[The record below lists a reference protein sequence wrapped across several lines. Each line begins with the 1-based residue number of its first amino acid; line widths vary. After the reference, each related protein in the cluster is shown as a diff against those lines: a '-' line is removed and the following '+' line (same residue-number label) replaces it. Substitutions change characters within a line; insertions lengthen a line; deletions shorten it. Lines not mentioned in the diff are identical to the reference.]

1 MDEAPPRERLP
12 GCGLA
17 AYVTV
22 LGLIFSVGVVG
33 VVVSWGSLF
42 AGSSATAPTRLSYGG
57 VVDPAV
63 LRPMRDAGLVAE
75 GEVPD
80 AFHAEVLT
88 GHYACAISGGEVLRL
103 SQDGGQSI
111 SLAEIESVTTDGR
124 DVVVVGPGDTIR
136 CPFGEGEGGD
146 SFARM
151 LQAR

>member
-1 MDEAPPRERLP
+1 M
-12 GCGLA
+12 
-17 AYVTV
+17 
-22 LGLIFSVGVVG
+22 
-33 VVVSWGSLF
+33 
-42 AGSSATAPTRLSYGG
+42 
-57 VVDPAV
+57 
-63 LRPMRDAGLVAE
+63 
-75 GEVPD
+75 
-80 AFHAEVLT
+80 
-88 GHYACAISGGEVLRL
+88 LRL